1 MASTGLQQQEH
12 AEIDDNVL
20 VPTKVH
26 IRGLDVLTTEDI
38 KSYLSEH
45 FGPADR
51 IEWINDTSANLVFNS
66 TSTAQ
71 DALASLSA
79 IEIADP
85 TQLPILECVP
95 AKSYTA
101 KPEVEL
107 QVRFALSS
115 DKKKAGASSRSRFY
129 LLHPEYDP
137 EERFRREHTNRAKYR
152 DRDGASGRR
161 RRDMERR
168 RLSQEDIIFDESFY
182 DDKEPEETT
191 RPSHGRSQTKE
202 LFPGRRRGDRLRS
215 RSASPSIADDRSNRN
230 RARALQVKQQLIT
243 REDRRELFPSK
254 ISTSSTKLAQL
265 DQLEAATK
273 ATSLD
278 NTAADH
284 SLHIR
289 GIASQGGPSAG
300 FTIKG
305 TSTVKVKELFPNKF
319 DGGVGNDLFA
329 DKLEGRNRR
338 RQKAEDLFH

>member
-1 MASTGLQQQEH
+1 
-12 AEIDDNVL
+12 
-20 VPTKVH
+20 
-26 IRGLDVLTTEDI
+26 LTTEDI

-51 IEWINDTSANLVFNS
+51 IEWINDTSANLVFKS

-95 AKSYTA
+95 AKPYTA

-137 EERFRREHTNRAKYR
+137 EERFRREHSSRAKYR
-152 DRDGASGRR
+152 DRDGASSRR
-161 RRDMERR
+161 RWDMEGR
-168 RLSQEDIIFDESFY
+168 RLSQEDVIFDESFY
-182 DDKEPEETT
+182 DDKEPEATT
-191 RPSHGRSQTKE
+191 RSQTKE

-230 RARALQVKQQLIT
+230 RARALQVRQQLT
-243 REDRRELFPSK
+243 TKEDRKELFPSK
-254 ISTSSTKLAQL
+254 VSTSSTKLAQL

-319 DGGVGNDLFA
+319 DDGVGNDLFA